1 MKNIFAVSIFLLLS
15 FAIFNATISN
25 STSKEIDRKVIK
37 VPYSS
42 LSSHAKE
49 QVECL
54 TENIYFEAS
63 QEPLEGQLAVA
74 IVTMRR
80 VESEKYPSTVCGVVR
95 QKISQT
101 CQFSWWCENNLKFKA
116 MNNHFSESEE
126 KKLFEL
132 RKVAMLVF
140 LNYGGELED
149 PTRGAMFYHANYVN
163 PRWKLTKTATIGNHI
178 FYKQG
183 S

>member
-1 MKNIFAVSIFLLLS
+1 MKNIFAVSIFLLVS
-15 FAIFNATISN
+15 FILFIPTITKSSGEELN
-25 STSKEIDRKVIK
+25 KKVIK

-63 QEPLEGQLAVA
+63 QESLEGQLAVA

-80 VESEKYPSTVCGVVR
+80 VEAPQYPSNVCGVVR
-95 QKISQT
+95 QKISST
-101 CQFSWWCENNLKFKA
+101 CQFSWWCESKLQHKAVHNKFT
-116 MNNHFSESEE
+116 ELELR
-126 KKLFEL
+126 KLQEI

-140 LNYGGELED
+140 LNYGDLED
-149 PTRGAMFYHANYVN
+149 PTKGAMFYHANYVN
-163 PRWKLTKTATIGNHI
+163 PRWKLEKTATIGNHI
-178 FYKQG
+178 FYKQR